1 MYWIYL
7 SSKFL
12 YFLFLFYYKINIFVF
27 LYRLY
32 YNELSKKIYIN
43 YKKTQEVFM
52 ALIQLNFN
60 SKCLGMRTNIN
71 VIIPESE
78 EIFTM

>member
-1 MYWIYL
+1 
-7 SSKFL
+7 
-12 YFLFLFYYKINIFVF
+12 
-27 LYRLY
+27 
-32 YNELSKKIYIN
+32 
-43 YKKTQEVFM
+43 M